1 MDGDYRWIVYRSWT
15 NWMRTILSLDFR
27 LIFIDFPCKF
37 YERHSYQF
45 STFYNFHP
53 LSFSFIKSFLCL
65 ARYFLLF
72 CIIPSIVSVFRKN
85 RTFVKRSR
93 IIIPVT
99 PKLIYFFVRSI
110 FRIFLHSGHSTST
123 VLYHFFIYFSLL
135 DGNPTNS
142 QVVHGE
148 FPETS

>member
-15 NWMRTILSLDFR
+15 NWMRTILSFDFR

-142 QVVHGE
+142 QVVHRE

>member
-1 MDGDYRWIVYRSWT
+1 MDRLS
-15 NWMRTILSLDFR
+15 ILDKLDENDFAARFSLDFHR
-27 LIFIDFPCKF
+27 FSVQILRTPFVSIF
-37 YERHSYQF
+37 HVL
-45 STFYNFHP
+45 HP
-53 LSFSFIKSFLCL
+53 LSFSFIKRFLRL
-65 ARYFLLF
+65 AWYFLLF
-72 CIIPSIVSVFRKN
+72 CFIPSIVSVFRKN
-85 RTFVKRSR
+85 RSFVKRSR

-123 VLYHFFIYFSLL
+123 VLYHFFVYFSLL

-142 QVVHGE
+142 QVVPGE

>member
-15 NWMRTILSLDFR
+15 NWMRTILPLDFR

-53 LSFSFIKSFLCL
+53 LSFSFVKSFLRL
-65 ARYFLLF
+65 AWYFLLF
-72 CIIPSIVSVFRKN
+72 CFIPSIVSVFRKN
-85 RTFVKRSR
+85 RSFVKRSG

-142 QVVHGE
+142 QVVPGE

>member
-15 NWMRTILSLDFR
+15 NWMRTILPLDFR

-37 YERHSYQF
+37 DERHLYQF

-53 LSFSFIKSFLCL
+53 LSFSFIKTLLSL
-65 ARYFLLF
+65 AWYFLLF
-72 CIIPSIVSVFRKN
+72 RFIPSIVSVFRKN
-85 RTFVKRSR
+85 RSFVKRSR

-123 VLYHFFIYFSLL
+123 VLYHFFVYFSLL

-142 QVVHGE
+142 QVVPGE